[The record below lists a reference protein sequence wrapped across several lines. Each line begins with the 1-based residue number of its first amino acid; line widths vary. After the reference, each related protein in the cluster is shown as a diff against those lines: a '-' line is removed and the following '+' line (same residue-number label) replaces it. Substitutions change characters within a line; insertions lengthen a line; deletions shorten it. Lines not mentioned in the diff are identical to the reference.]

1 MTTFNHLPC
10 AERTPSVT
18 PKAEVPARYRELAGI
33 VVLKT
38 ESLSEF
44 YDMVKSLEDYFGCAD
59 FLEWLAIEELAVA
72 RWRYLRYCGMERAF
86 LRHAT
91 ADNPEATVTLASCV
105 GEKTADC
112 FKRYKSLNARIFAGA
127 VKLLKRSRKDF
138 QGSEPRKRSLRPN
151 TVMNPFGH

>member
-1 MTTFNHLPC
+1 MTTFNNLPC
-10 AERTPSVT
+10 AERTPFVK
-18 PKAEVPARYRELAGI
+18 PQAEVPERYRQLAGI

-38 ESLSEF
+38 ESETEF

-86 LRHAT
+86 LRHAI
-91 ADNPEATVTLASCV
+91 ADNPDAVVTLASCV

-112 FKRYKSLNARIFAGA
+112 FKRYKSLNARIFASA
-127 VKLLKRSRKDF
+127 VKMLNKSRKDIP
-138 QGSEPRKRSLRPN
+138 GTEPRKRSLRPN